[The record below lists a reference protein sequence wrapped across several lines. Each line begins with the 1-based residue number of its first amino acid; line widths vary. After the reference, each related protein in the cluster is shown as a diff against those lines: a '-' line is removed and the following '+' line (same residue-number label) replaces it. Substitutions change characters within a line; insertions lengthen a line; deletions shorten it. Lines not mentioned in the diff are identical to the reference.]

1 MKTSC
6 REMKVGCFLLILS
19 IAISLFALHTQG
31 FSAGGDKKD
40 AKKGNKDEPAWKS
53 LFDGKSM
60 AGWKD
65 AKFGGEGEVAVVGGA
80 IVMEQG
86 NDMTG
91 IAYAKNDF
99 PKMNYE
105 VALEGK
111 RVRGFDFFCTTTFP
125 VGESH
130 CSLVMGGWGGGVVGL
145 SSIDGHDASENAT
158 STQQDFKKDQ
168 WYRVRIRVTKNNI
181 AAWIDDKQV
190 VDEDIKDKKI
200 SIRAEC
206 ELCKPFGFA
215 TWRTI
220 GAVRDIKV
228 RTLSAEEAK
237 K

>member
-1 MKTSC
+1 M
-6 REMKVGCFLLILS
+6 LLVFTIGV
-19 IAISLFALHTQG
+19 SLFALHSQG

-40 AKKGNKDEPAWKS
+40 AKKANKDEPAWKS
-53 LFDGKSM
+53 LFDGKSR
-60 AGWKD
+60 AGWKN
-65 AKFGGEGEVAVVGGA
+65 AKFGGEGEVAVDGGA

-86 NDMTG
+86 SDMTG
-91 IAYAKNDF
+91 IAYAQERDF
-99 PKMNYE
+99 PRGQMNYE

-145 SSIDGHDASENAT
+145 SNIDGHDASENAT

-168 WYRVRIRVTKNNI
+168 WYRVKIRVTKDNI

-228 RTLSAEEAK
+228 RTLSAQEAK